1 MGKRPTNLSEKYFS
15 GIIYFVAEECK
26 EKRVCVLISTSS
38 AVEQTLVCSAG
49 WPGCL
54 AHLLPLSYTQW
65 LRLQQCESAY
75 QCCGIV
81 FTTASQMEEWFTR
94 NSDSPVGL
102 RVVTL
107 SSLLSRALLHP
118 VWVVN
123 KAQNCQRA
131 SCQLVAAPYTHKQP
145 CVLGTMPSLLL
156 K

>member
-1 MGKRPTNLSEKYFS
+1 MAIFQSNLQKNKQWQGLFYCRTVQGKS
-15 GIIYFVAEECK
+15 IYG
-26 EKRVCVLISTSS
+26 LISTPS

-54 AHLLPLSYTQW
+54 AHLLPLSYTQQ

-102 RVVTL
+102 RVVAL
-107 SSLLSRALLHP
+107 SSLLFLPSHHP

-131 SCQLVAAPYTHKQP
+131 LCQLVAAPYTHKQP
-145 CVLGTMPSLLL
+145 CVLGTLPSLLL